1 MSTIS
6 ITGLITYPVK
16 SMKGVAI
23 ESTRIT
29 NKGLAYDR
37 QWMVVR
43 SNGRFVTQ
51 RDLGEMSLIH
61 TRLDENGL
69 VLSKPACGS
78 ISIPYDLH
86 HGHPLETMVWKDVCE
101 TLDQGTEISNWLTQ
115 ALQSNEPLHLVRMRP
130 GFNRSLSKKALMSGE
145 TSTIFA
151 DGAPLL
157 LANEASLDRLNSVLE
172 SKALQT
178 VPMNR
183 FRPNIIVRGLE
194 SFAEH
199 RQATL
204 TAETYQLKL
213 CFPCQRCVV
222 TTIDQDS
229 AEKDSRGQPF
239 KTLQL
244 INPMPGDSKA
254 PAFGEN
260 AILTHGNDEIIAV
273 GDTLEIFYI

>member
-1 MSTIS
+1 MSTIT
-6 ITGLITYPVK
+6 ITGLVTYPVK
-16 SMKGVAI
+16 SMKGIPV
-23 ESTRIT
+23 ESTRVT
-29 NKGLAYDR
+29 NEGLANDR
-37 QWMVVR
+37 QWMVVK
-43 SNGRFVTQ
+43 SNGQFVTQ
-51 RDLGEMSLIH
+51 RDLPDMSLIH
-61 TRLDENGL
+61 THLDENGL

-78 ISIPYDLH
+78 ISIPYNLH
-86 HGHPLETMVWKDVCE
+86 NGTPVKTMVWKDVCE
-101 TLDQGTEISNWLTQ
+101 TLDQGPDISDWLTQ
-115 ALQSNEPLHLVRMRP
+115 ALKSNEALRLVRMRP
-130 GFNRSLSKKALMSGE
+130 GFNRSLSKAALMSGE

-157 LANEASLDRLNSVLE
+157 LANEASLDRLNSMLE
-172 SKALQT
+172 SRAMQA

-183 FRPNIIVRGLE
+183 FRPNIIVKGLE
-194 SFAEH
+194 PFAEH
-199 RQATL
+199 REAAL
-204 TAETYQLKL
+204 TSNTYQIKL

-222 TTIDQDS
+222 TTIDQDT

-273 GDTLEIFYI
+273 GDLLEINYI

>member
-1 MSTIS
+1 MNTIT
-6 ITGLITYPVK
+6 ITSLVTYPVK
-16 SMKGVAI
+16 SMKGI
-23 ESTRIT
+23 HIGSTRIT
-29 NKGLAYDR
+29 NEGLANDR

-51 RDLGEMSLIH
+51 RDLPEMSLIH
-61 TRLDENGL
+61 THLDEHGL

-78 ISIPYDLH
+78 ITVPYELQN
-86 HGHPLETMVWKDVCE
+86 GHPIETLVWKDVCE
-101 TLDQGTEISNWLTQ
+101 ALDQGTDISNWLTQ
-115 ALQSNEPLHLVRMRP
+115 ALQSNDPLHLVRMRP
-130 GFNRSLSKKALMSGE
+130 GFNRSLSKSALMTEE

-172 SKALQT
+172 STAQPA

-183 FRPNIIVRGLE
+183 FRPNIIVKGLE
-194 SFAEH
+194 PFAEH

-204 TAETYQLKL
+204 TAENYQLRL

-222 TTIDQDS
+222 TTINQDT
-229 AEKDSRGQPF
+229 AEKDSEGQPF
-239 KTLQL
+239 KTLQH

-260 AILTHGNDEIIAV
+260 TILTHGNDETIAV
-273 GDTLEIFYI
+273 GDFLELNYI

>member
-1 MSTIS
+1 MNTIT
-6 ITGLITYPVK
+6 ITGLVTYPVK
-16 SMKGVAI
+16 SMKGVHI

-29 NKGLAYDR
+29 NLGLANDR

-51 RDLGEMSLIH
+51 RDLPEMSLIH
-61 TRLDENGL
+61 THLGEHGL

-78 ISIPYDLH
+78 ITVPYDLH
-86 HGHPLETMVWKDVCE
+86 NGHLFETLVWKDVCE
-101 TLDQGTEISNWLTQ
+101 ARDQGTDISNWLTQ

-130 GFNRSLSKKALMSGE
+130 DFNRSLSKSALMTEE
-145 TSTIFA
+145 TSTFFA

-172 SKALQT
+172 STAQPA

-183 FRPNIIVRGLE
+183 FRPNIIVTGLE
-194 SFAEH
+194 PFAEH

-204 TAETYQLKL
+204 TSETYQLRL

-222 TTIDQDS
+222 TTINQDT
-229 AEKDSRGQPF
+229 AEKDLGGQPF
-239 KTLQL
+239 KTLQH
-244 INPMPGDSKA
+244 INHMPGDSKA

-260 AILTHGNDEIIAV
+260 TILTHGNNEIIAV
-273 GDTLEIFYI
+273 GDLLNLNYL